1 MSSGIHKNI
10 KKDRATKNEFYG
22 ILSFRTSIF
31 LYVFMNT
38 QYISVR
44 QSNFT
49 FQDHPQYPL
58 MSHSSP

>member
-1 MSSGIHKNI
+1 MI
-10 KKDRATKNEFYG
+10 EFV
-22 ILSFRTSIF
+22 FRTSIF

-49 FQDHPQYPL
+49 FQDHPQYLL

>member
-1 MSSGIHKNI
+1 MIEFHRIFAKNPSM
-10 KKDRATKNEFYG
+10 EFV
-22 ILSFRTSIF
+22 FRSSIF

-49 FQDHPQYPL
+49 FQDHPQYLL